1 MWGTDQCGTGRD
13 SWCLYCGWRQWTAVT
28 AGWLHLSRPITVRGC
43 VTAPLSARALRGE
56 RRHSQTCQRAF
67 WWNGLLQSM
76 ASGAAAVSSV
86 QGGGSSGGG
95 GGAIRISLMYRW
107 SVFLAGAM
115 HQIDAPEAS
124 SYFTGGAAGIEDGGV
139 EGNRGWC
146 HGRGRLW
153 GLGVGRVGNSQR
165 WEEGV
170 KFLVWC
176 RSQWRGSGCFARR
189 SPTAC
194 RFSEFIMNVLLF
206 FPFSLTFLFSFALCH
221 FPPSLHLERHFHK
234 RPPPCH
240 RTVSPSVL
248 RAKNKELCEGPLV
261 ASPPG
266 PAVAVS

>member
-1 MWGTDQCGTGRD
+1 MGDWPVWNRSWQLMPLLWLAAVDGGNSGLITPVSTNHCSRVCD
-13 SWCLYCGWRQWTAVT
+13 SSAFGSC
-28 AGWLHLSRPITVRGC
+28 
-43 VTAPLSARALRGE
+43 APRWAAAQPNLSACILVKWIVAINGQWGRCGGFCSGWWVIGRRG
-56 RRHSQTCQRAF
+56 RRHQDF
-67 WWNGLLQSM
+67 FD
-76 ASGAAAVSSV
+76 VSVICLFGRSHAPNRCA
-86 QGGGSSGGG
+86 GGQLIFHWRCSWDRG
-95 GGAIRISLMYRW
+95 W
-107 SVFLAGAM
+107 
-115 HQIDAPEAS
+115 
-124 SYFTGGAAGIEDGGV
+124 GGV
-139 EGNRGWC
+139 EGSRGWC